1 MPHPELP
8 ALDTPNGRA
17 GTAPETSRLQNRELD
32 HRTANSLQLATNFL
46 LFAQARVTDP
56 VARGLLTEA
65 ATRISVVAQLH
76 RFLSGHAPDA
86 EVEFAQ
92 FLAQLSGFIAGST
105 GLDCT
110 VEADPL
116 TLSGEVVQQLG
127 IAINELAMNAA
138 KHAYAPGESRPL
150 RIEAHVDRG
159 HLRVAVADSGHGLQ
173 RALDGLSNGLGMSIV
188 MAIVRQLQGA
198 FGAADD
204 HGAVITI
211 SIPLT
216 TPARVSRSFAP
227 A

>member
-1 MPHPELP
+1 VPHPEPL
-8 ALDTPNGRA
+8 ALNSPQHRGRTIPDA
-17 GTAPETSRLQNRELD
+17 SRLQSRELG

-56 VARGLLTEA
+56 VARDLLTEA

-86 EVEFAQ
+86 EVELAP

-110 VEADPL
+110 VDADPL

-138 KHAYAPGESRPL
+138 KHAYAPGESGPL
-150 RIEAHVDRG
+150 RIEAHVDPG
-159 HLRVAVADSGHGLQ
+159 YLRVQVADRGQGLQ
-173 RALDGLSNGLGMSIV
+173 RALDGLSKGLGMSIV
-188 MAIVRQLQGA
+188 MAIVRQLRGV
-198 FGAADD
+198 FDAADD
-204 HGAVITI
+204 RGAVITI

-216 TPARVSRSFAP
+216 TPVRVSRSFAP